1 MLEHWILYLSEARKM
16 ELRVIRDDL
25 QHAALLEQ
33 ATELALLDPLP
44 GSEEAERLAVI
55 SVLLEKYEA
64 EQFKIE
70 SPDPI
75 DAIVYRLA
83 ELGLKQKDLADI
95 LGSKSRASEILGR
108 KRDLTVDMIRLIHE
122 NLRIPVE
129 VLIGERK
136 QEASQERNIAWDKFP
151 LKEMKRRGWLDAEI
165 QAGHTGEQL
174 IRSFFAQTAVQ
185 KSPAFFRRTLNG
197 SLKEES
203 QYAIHAWIAR
213 VLIKAREAKRPD
225 VRYVSG
231 SITDEFL
238 RQLAKLSRSDDGP
251 LLAREFL
258 AMKGILLVVEE
269 HLPKTRLDGAAIL
282 DGDGVPVI
290 GLTLRYNRVDY
301 FWFTLM
307 HELVHVQ
314 RHLGRQNSTFVDE
327 EDADDGGEREAEAN
341 IFAAEAFIPRQ
352 VWRSSDAC
360 RTKRGDA
367 VLRLAEELRIHPA
380 IVAGRIRRENNNYRL
395 LSEFFKDAPDIKKAF
410 GITDSSEK

>member
-1 MLEHWILYLSEARKM
+1 MD
-16 ELRVIRDDL
+16 LRVIRDDL

-33 ATELALLDPLP
+33 AKELALLDPLP
-44 GSEEAERLAVI
+44 ESSEAERLAVI

-64 EQFKIE
+64 EQFRIE
-70 SPDPI
+70 SPDPV

-95 LGSKSRASEILGR
+95 LGSKSRASEILSR
-108 KRDLTVDMIRLIHE
+108 KRDLTVDMIRLIHD

-129 VLIGERK
+129 VLIGEKK
-136 QEASQERNIAWDKFP
+136 QESVQDQDIAWDKFP
-151 LKEMKRRGWLDAEI
+151 VKEMKKRGWLDADIE
-165 QAGHTGEQL
+165 AGHTGEKL
-174 IRSFFAQTAVQ
+174 IRSFFGRTASHR
-185 KSPAFFRRTLNG
+185 SPAFFRRTLSG
-197 SLKEES
+197 ALKEES

-213 VLIKAREAKRPD
+213 VLIKARESKKPD

-258 AMKGILLVVEE
+258 AMKGILLVVET
-269 HLPKTRLDGAAIL
+269 HLPKTHLDGAAIL
-282 DGDGVPVI
+282 DEDGVPVI

-314 RHLGRQNSTFVDE
+314 RHLGRQNATFVDE
-327 EDADDGGEREAEAN
+327 HGVDGDEKEAEAN
-341 IFAAEAFIPRQ
+341 IYAAEAFIPRQ

-360 RTKRGDA
+360 RTKRSDA
-367 VLRLAEELRIHPA
+367 VLRLAEELKIHPA
-380 IVAGRIRRENNNYRL
+380 IVAGRIRRENNNYRIL
-395 LSEFFKDAPDIKKAF
+395 GEFFDEKKQDLKKIF
-410 GITDSSEK
+410 GITNSDEK